1 MDPKLVIPDIF
12 LKHLTLAKAVM
23 NTQNYLNLLHFLLIL
38 LTADHS
44 KIVSSLTFN
53 RAKRLSD
60 ANYDEESFR
69 LAPYVVS
76 IRTRSVH
83 RYFGDNHFCS
93 GVIVSPTFVLTSAHC
108 LIKWVY
114 FLK

>member
-1 MDPKLVIPDIF
+1 MDPKLVIPYIF
-12 LKHLTLAKAVM
+12 FKHLTLAKAVM
-23 NTQNYLNLLHFLLIL
+23 NTQNYLNLLHLLILYLLILLIL

-69 LAPYVVS
+69 LHHMWS
-76 IRTRSVH
+76 
-83 RYFGDNHFCS
+83 
-93 GVIVSPTFVLTSAHC
+93 L
-108 LIKWVY
+108 
-114 FLK
+114 